1 MEKKVEKLEGF
12 ANVSG
17 EEAVNMAG
25 GRDGWN
31 ATDLFGG
38 YEAPPMPPPP
48 EPTPQKPTCTCGCSP
63 CRC

>member
-1 MEKKVEKLEGF
+1 MEKKVEKMDGF
-12 ANVSG
+12 VNVNG

-38 YEAPPMPPPP
+38 YEAPPMPPP
-48 EPTPQKPTCTCGCSP
+48 QSSCKCGCSP